1 MKEDIN
7 RFSLRRTLML
17 TGTELTEKRRT
28 LLIQCGMVLL
38 ALIVLAL
45 FQSLSNDYTY
55 MSHKGPGD
63 PLASGL
69 LGTYVVML
77 FIFGGLSASIMF
89 SDLGNKEGR
98 IRMLMRPGI
107 SIEKFLSRWLIYVAL
122 FLVVYLLSVVV
133 ADTVRYL
140 VLKSRFPESTAV
152 VPIYACLNTE
162 VLKEI
167 IPSFNGV
174 VIKQVLFCIGFYF
187 GIQSFFVLG
196 SIIWPRMSFPKTFGV
211 FSALTF
217 IYIICTMG
225 VVSMFDTGVRYN
237 GRPFIERHA
246 DMIMLILSFGVIAV
260 NYVLAWWRLGET
272 EVITTKR

>member
-7 RFSLRRTLML
+7 RFSLRRTFML

-38 ALIVLAL
+38 VLIVLAL
-45 FQSLSNDYTY
+45 IESVSNDYTY
-55 MSHKGPGD
+55 QHNSGPGD
-63 PLASGL
+63 PLASDL
-69 LGTYVVML
+69 LATYMVML

-98 IRMLMRPGI
+98 IRMLMRPGL
-107 SIEKFLSRWLIYVAL
+107 SIEKFLSRWLIYVGL

-133 ADTVRYL
+133 ADTVRYI
-140 VLKSRFPESTAV
+140 VLKSRFPESPAI
-152 VPIYACLNTE
+152 VPIYASLNPA
-162 VLKEI
+162 VVKAI

-196 SIIWPRMSFPKTFGV
+196 SVIWPRMSFPKTFGV

-217 IYIICTMG
+217 IYIMCTVG
-225 VVSMFDTGVRYN
+225 VVSMFDTGVRYTS
-237 GRPFIERHA
+237 RPFVERHA
-246 DMIMLILSFGVIAV
+246 DMILLILSFGAIAV
-260 NYVLAWWRLGET
+260 NYVLTWLRLGET